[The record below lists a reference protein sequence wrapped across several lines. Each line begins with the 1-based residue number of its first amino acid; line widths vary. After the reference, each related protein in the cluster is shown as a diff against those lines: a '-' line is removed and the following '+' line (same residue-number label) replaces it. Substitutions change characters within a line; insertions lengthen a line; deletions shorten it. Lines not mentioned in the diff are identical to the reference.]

1 MHEETPL
8 PASEK
13 LAARNHAF
21 AQLAEVDAR
30 LREVFGLD
38 PSLRTAGTARKLL
51 AQRAK
56 WADQIVELSGQP
68 GAAPTDI
75 ARAEAV

>member
-1 MHEETPL
+1 MNEEL
-8 PASEK
+8 PERASER
-13 LAARNHAF
+13 LAARNEAF
-21 AQLAEVDAR
+21 MHLAEVDAR

-56 WADQIVELSGQP
+56 WADRIVELSGQP
-68 GAAPTDI
+68 GPAPTDI
-75 ARAEAV
+75 VRAQAV